1 MHVGYTPF
9 YIFRHQGYLP
19 HLLRHAAQSLFNF
32 PTKCYV
38 FHNFILFFQI
48 IFMFYMKHM
57 LKLKCTPD
65 QQSRVSISSDG
76 CFSQLL
82 VSSFYIINVAHS
94 AYCIQ
99 HGAE

>member
-1 MHVGYTPF
+1 
-9 YIFRHQGYLP
+9 
-19 HLLRHAAQSLFNF
+19 
-32 PTKCYV
+32 
-38 FHNFILFFQI
+38 
-48 IFMFYMKHM
+48 MFYMKHM